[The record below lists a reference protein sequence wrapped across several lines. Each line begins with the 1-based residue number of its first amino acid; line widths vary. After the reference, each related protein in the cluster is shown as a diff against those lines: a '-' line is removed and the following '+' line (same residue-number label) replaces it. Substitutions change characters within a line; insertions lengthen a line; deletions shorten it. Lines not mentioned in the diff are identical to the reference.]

1 MVTAMSDFYLLFIF
15 FMNNKMTDHTM
26 KYVVIALALTILGF
40 GIYLTVVSREDPA
53 KNPKIPAWVT
63 KHLKAIKIA
72 GPAMIAVGVVALGF
86 AGFQMSKGKNFHA
99 SSNFGFRFY

>member
-1 MVTAMSDFYLLFIF
+1 
-15 FMNNKMTDHTM
+15 MTDRTM
-26 KYVVIALALTILGF
+26 QYVVIVLALIILGY
-40 GIYLTVVSREDPA
+40 GTYLTVVSREAPA

-86 AGFQMSKGKNFHA
+86 VGFQMSKGKSFHA